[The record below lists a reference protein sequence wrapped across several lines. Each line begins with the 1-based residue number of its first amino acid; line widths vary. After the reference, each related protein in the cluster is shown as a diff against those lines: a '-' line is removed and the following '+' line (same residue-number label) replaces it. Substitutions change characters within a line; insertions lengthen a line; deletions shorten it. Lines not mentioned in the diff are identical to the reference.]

1 MFIVW
6 EYSSHFIILLLF
18 VGDEWCF
25 QGITVNG
32 YGRALLW
39 KRFHMEEMNKMFK
52 QIYQKNIIIENNLAM
67 KHLLAQSLF
76 W

>member
-1 MFIVW
+1 
-6 EYSSHFIILLLF
+6 
-18 VGDEWCF
+18 
-25 QGITVNG
+25 
-32 YGRALLW
+32 
-39 KRFHMEEMNKMFK
+39 MEEMNKMFK